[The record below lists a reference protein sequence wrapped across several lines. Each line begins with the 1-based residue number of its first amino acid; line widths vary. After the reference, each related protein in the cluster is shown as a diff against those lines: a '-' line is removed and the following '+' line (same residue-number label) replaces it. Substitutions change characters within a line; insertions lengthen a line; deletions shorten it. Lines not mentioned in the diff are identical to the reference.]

1 MPTAKTGNALQLIDT
16 IKKSLELSY
25 ATDVLVNFV
34 RQQIHAPQGTAIT
47 DEDVLAVMIKA
58 KSMNLDPLKS
68 GVYAFKGRDGLATGV
83 SKAGFQQAMAKSPQ
97 FNSLTYVRPEFKK
110 ANKKDGKGNIKEI
123 TYCDYVTAVIT
134 RIDSQGNLGK
144 VEGTAYFNEEFNS
157 RSTAWLQ
164 RPLRMLEN
172 RAMCI
177 ACSNA
182 FGWGVY
188 TDDEVKDIAY
198 SNHQDPLDVPAE
210 VIATGAERATKAVEQ
225 VQKVQQLNAVKE
237 AEVVDLSSIIEDIK
251 KSATKVELIN
261 KYKSLAD
268 DLKKEQSIIDACAEM
283 KKILN

>member
-1 MPTAKTGNALQLIDT
+1 MPTTANAKTGNALQLIDT

-34 RQQIHAPQGTAIT
+34 KQQIHAPQGTAIT

-68 GVYAFKGRDGLATGV
+68 GVYAFKGRDGLVTGV

-97 FNSLTYVRPEFKK
+97 FNSLTYIRPEFKK
-110 ANKKDGKGNIKEI
+110 VNKKDGKGNIKEL

-144 VEGTAYFNEEFNS
+144 VEGTAYFAEEFNS

-188 TDDEVKDIAY
+188 TDDEVKDIAFN
-198 SNHQDPLDVPAE
+198 NHQDPLDVPAE
-210 VIATGAERATKAVEQ
+210 VVSTGADRATKAVEQ
-225 VQKVQQLNAVKE
+225 VQQLEAVKE
-237 AEVVDLSSIIEDIK
+237 AEVVDLTSIINDIK
-251 KSATKVELIN
+251 KSATKVELIS
-261 KYKSLAD
+261 KYKALAD
-268 DLKKEQSIIDACAEM
+268 DLKKEQTIIDACAEM

>member
-34 RQQIHAPQGTAIT
+34 RQQIYAPQGTAIT

-68 GVYAFKGRDGLATGV
+68 GVYAFKGRDGLVTGV

-97 FNSLTYVRPEFKK
+97 FNSLTYFRPEFKK

-123 TYCDYVTAVIT
+123 TYCDYVTAIIT

-198 SNHQDPLDVPAE
+198 NNHQDPLDVPAE
-210 VIATGAERATKAVEQ
+210 VVTTGSERATKAVEQ

>member
-68 GVYAFKGRDGLATGV
+68 GVYAFKGRDGLVTGV

-97 FNSLTYVRPEFKK
+97 FNSLTYVRSEFKK
-110 ANKKDGKGNIKEI
+110 VNKKDGKGNIKEI

-198 SNHQDPLDVPAE
+198 NNHQDPLDVPAE
-210 VIATGAERATKAVEQ
+210 VVTTGAERATKAVEQ

-237 AEVVDLSSIIEDIK
+237 AEVVDLSAIIEDIK

-283 KKILN
+283 KKILK

>member
-68 GVYAFKGRDGLATGV
+68 GVYAFKGRDGLVTGV

-97 FNSLTYVRPEFKK
+97 FNSLTYFRPEFKK

-123 TYCDYVTAVIT
+123 TYCDYVTAIIT

-157 RSTAWLQ
+157 RSSAWLQ

-188 TDDEVKDIAY
+188 TDDEVKDIVY
-198 SNHQDPLDVPAE
+198 NNHQDPLDVPAE
-210 VIATGAERATKAVEQ
+210 VVTTGAERATKAVEQ

>member
-68 GVYAFKGRDGLATGV
+68 GVYAFKGRDGLVTGV

-97 FNSLTYVRPEFKK
+97 FNSLTYFRPEFKK

-123 TYCDYVTAVIT
+123 TYCDYVTAIIT

-198 SNHQDPLDVPAE
+198 NNHQDPLDVPAE
-210 VIATGAERATKAVEQ
+210 VVTTGSKRATKAVEQ

>member
-68 GVYAFKGRDGLATGV
+68 GVYAFKGRDGLVTGV

-97 FNSLTYVRPEFKK
+97 FNSLTYVRSEFKK
-110 ANKKDGKGNIKEI
+110 VNKKDGKGNIKEI

-188 TDDEVKDIAY
+188 ADDEVKDIAY
-198 SNHQDPLDVPAE
+198 NNHQDPLDVPAE
-210 VIATGAERATKAVEQ
+210 VVTTGAERATKAVEQ

-237 AEVVDLSSIIEDIK
+237 AEVVDLSAIIEDIK

-283 KKILN
+283 KKILK

>member
-68 GVYAFKGRDGLATGV
+68 GVYAFKGRDGLVTGV

-97 FNSLTYVRPEFKK
+97 FNSLTYFRPEFKK

-123 TYCDYVTAVIT
+123 TYCDYVTAIIT

-198 SNHQDPLDVPAE
+198 NNHQDPLDVPAE
-210 VIATGAERATKAVEQ
+210 VVTTGSERATKAVEQ

>member
-68 GVYAFKGRDGLATGV
+68 GVYAFKGRDGLVTGV

-97 FNSLTYVRPEFKK
+97 FNSLTYFRPEFKK
-110 ANKKDGKGNIKEI
+110 ANKKDGKGNLKEI
-123 TYCDYVTAVIT
+123 TYCDYVTAIIT

-198 SNHQDPLDVPAE
+198 NNHQDPLDVPAE
-210 VIATGAERATKAVEQ
+210 VVTTGSKRATKAVEQ

>member
-68 GVYAFKGRDGLATGV
+68 GVYAFKGRDGLVTSV

-97 FNSLTYVRPEFKK
+97 FNSLTYFRPEFKK

-123 TYCDYVTAVIT
+123 TYCDYVTAIIT

-198 SNHQDPLDVPAE
+198 NNHQDPLDVPAE
-210 VIATGAERATKAVEQ
+210 VVTTGSERATKAVEQ

>member
-68 GVYAFKGRDGLATGV
+68 GVYAFKGRDGLVTGV

-97 FNSLTYVRPEFKK
+97 FNSLTYFRPEFKK

-198 SNHQDPLDVPAE
+198 NNHQDPLDVPAE
-210 VIATGAERATKAVEQ
+210 VVTTGSERATKAVEQ

>member
-34 RQQIHAPQGTAIT
+34 RQQIHVPQGTAIT

-68 GVYAFKGRDGLATGV
+68 GVYAFKGRDGLVTGV

-97 FNSLTYVRPEFKK
+97 FNSLTYVRSEFKK
-110 ANKKDGKGNIKEI
+110 VNKKDGKGNIKEI

-198 SNHQDPLDVPAE
+198 NNHQDPLDVPAE
-210 VIATGAERATKAVEQ
+210 VVTTGAERATKAVEQ

-237 AEVVDLSSIIEDIK
+237 AEVVDLSAIIEDIK

-283 KKILN
+283 KKILK

>member
-68 GVYAFKGRDGLATGV
+68 GVYAFKGRDGLVTGV

-97 FNSLTYVRPEFKK
+97 FNSLTYFRPEFKK
-110 ANKKDGKGNIKEI
+110 VNKKDGKGNIKEI

-198 SNHQDPLDVPAE
+198 NNHQDPLDVPAE
-210 VIATGAERATKAVEQ
+210 VVTTGSERATKAVEQ

>member
-1 MPTAKTGNALQLIDT
+1 MLTTKTGNALQLIDT

-25 ATDVLVNFV
+25 TTEVLVNFV

-68 GVYAFKGRDGLATGV
+68 GVYAFKGRDGLVTGV

-97 FNSLTYVRPEFKK
+97 FDSLTYVRPEFKTV
-110 ANKKDGKGNIKEI
+110 NKKDGKGNIKEI

-134 RIDSQGNLGK
+134 RINSQGKLGK

-157 RSTAWLQ
+157 RSTAWMQ
-164 RPLRMLEN
+164 RPMRMLEN

-188 TDDEVKDIAY
+188 TDDEVKDMAL
-198 SNHQDPLDVPAE
+198 SNHQDPLDVPTE
-210 VIATGAERATKAVEQ
+210 VVSTGAERASKAVEQ
-225 VQKVQQLNAVKE
+225 VQKVQQLEAVKE

-261 KYKSLAD
+261 KYKALAD

>member
-68 GVYAFKGRDGLATGV
+68 GVYAFKGRDGLVTGV

-97 FNSLTYVRPEFKK
+97 FNSLTYFRPEFKK
-110 ANKKDGKGNIKEI
+110 TNKKDGKGNIKEI
-123 TYCDYVTAVIT
+123 TYCDYVTAIIT

-198 SNHQDPLDVPAE
+198 NNHQDPLDVPAE
-210 VIATGAERATKAVEQ
+210 VVTTGSKRATKAVEQ

>member
-1 MPTAKTGNALQLIDT
+1 M
-16 IKKSLELSY
+16 
-25 ATDVLVNFV
+25 
-34 RQQIHAPQGTAIT
+34 
-47 DEDVLAVMIKA
+47 
-58 KSMNLDPLKS
+58 
-68 GVYAFKGRDGLATGV
+68 
-83 SKAGFQQAMAKSPQ
+83 
-97 FNSLTYVRPEFKK
+97 
-110 ANKKDGKGNIKEI
+110 
-123 TYCDYVTAVIT
+123 
-134 RIDSQGNLGK
+134 GK

-198 SNHQDPLDVPAE
+198 NNHDPLDVPAE
-210 VIATGAERATKAVEQ
+210 VIATGADRATKAVEQ

-261 KYKSLAD
+261 KYKALAD

>member
-1 MPTAKTGNALQLIDT
+1 MPTTANAKTGNALQLIDT

-34 RQQIHAPQGTAIT
+34 KQQIHAPQGTAIT

-68 GVYAFKGRDGLATGV
+68 GVYAFKGRDGLVTGV

-97 FNSLTYVRPEFKK
+97 FNSLTYIRPEFKK
-110 ANKKDGKGNIKEI
+110 VNKKDGKGNIKEL

-144 VEGTAYFNEEFNS
+144 VEGTAYFAEEFNS

-188 TDDEVKDIAY
+188 TDDEVKDIAFN
-198 SNHQDPLDVPAE
+198 NHQDPLDVPAE
-210 VIATGAERATKAVEQ
+210 VVSTGADRATKAVEQ
-225 VQKVQQLNAVKE
+225 VQQLEAVKE
-237 AEVVDLSSIIEDIK
+237 AEVVDLTSIINDIK
-251 KSATKVELIN
+251 KSATKAELIS
-261 KYKSLAD
+261 KYKALAD
-268 DLKKEQSIIDACAEM
+268 DLKKEQAIIDACAEM

>member
-1 MPTAKTGNALQLIDT
+1 
-16 IKKSLELSY
+16 
-25 ATDVLVNFV
+25 
-34 RQQIHAPQGTAIT
+34 
-47 DEDVLAVMIKA
+47 
-58 KSMNLDPLKS
+58 
-68 GVYAFKGRDGLATGV
+68 
-83 SKAGFQQAMAKSPQ
+83 
-97 FNSLTYVRPEFKK
+97 
-110 ANKKDGKGNIKEI
+110 
-123 TYCDYVTAVIT
+123 
-134 RIDSQGNLGK
+134 
-144 VEGTAYFNEEFNS
+144 
-157 RSTAWLQ
+157 
-164 RPLRMLEN
+164 MLEN

-198 SNHQDPLDVPAE
+198 NNHDPLDVPAE
-210 VIATGAERATKAVEQ
+210 VIATGADRATKAVEQ

>member
-1 MPTAKTGNALQLIDT
+1 
-16 IKKSLELSY
+16 
-25 ATDVLVNFV
+25 
-34 RQQIHAPQGTAIT
+34 
-47 DEDVLAVMIKA
+47 MIKA

-68 GVYAFKGRDGLATGV
+68 GVYAFKGRDGLVTGV

-110 ANKKDGKGNIKEI
+110 VNKKDGKGNIKEI

-134 RIDSQGNLGK
+134 RIDLQGNLGK

-198 SNHQDPLDVPAE
+198 SNHQGPLDVPAE
-210 VIATGAERATKAVEQ
+210 VVATGAERATKAVEQ
-225 VQKVQQLNAVKE
+225 VQKVQQLEAVKE

-283 KKILN
+283 KKILK

>member
-1 MPTAKTGNALQLIDT
+1 MPTAKTDNALQLIDT

-68 GVYAFKGRDGLATGV
+68 GVYAFKGRDGLVTGV

-97 FNSLTYVRPEFKK
+97 FNSLTYFRSEFKK

-123 TYCDYVTAVIT
+123 TYCDYVTAIIT

-198 SNHQDPLDVPAE
+198 NNHQDPLDVPAE
-210 VIATGAERATKAVEQ
+210 VVTTGSERATKAVEQ